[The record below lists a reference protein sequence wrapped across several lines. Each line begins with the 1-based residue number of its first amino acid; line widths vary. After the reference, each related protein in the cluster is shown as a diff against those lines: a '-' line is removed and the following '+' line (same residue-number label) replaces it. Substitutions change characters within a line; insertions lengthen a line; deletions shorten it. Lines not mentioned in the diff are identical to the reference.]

1 MERDRMLIDLNSGR
15 RATILL
21 AEDGDAIR
29 SLPRFLL
36 ERHGYRVLEAAHG
49 LEALYSAR
57 KHAGQIDLLIAEL
70 ELRFMD
76 GPELAEHV
84 ARAHPEVKT
93 IFISSD
99 EGACNR
105 IRSHTFCLKKPVPTS
120 TLVWAIK
127 RMLGPNPEA
136 GIRRLHA
143 ALSGPKPHSKAVSG
157 KRTAELTVPAL
168 MR

>member
-1 MERDRMLIDLNSGR
+1 MPTDVTSRR

-29 SLPRFLL
+29 TLPKFLL
-36 ERHGYRVLEAAHG
+36 ERQGFRVLEAAHG

-57 KHAGQIDLLIAEL
+57 KHAGPIDVLIAEL

-76 GPELAEHV
+76 GRELAEHV
-84 ARAHPEVKT
+84 ARTHPEVRT

-99 EGACNR
+99 ERVCNG
-105 IRSHTFCLKKPVPTS
+105 IRPYKVCLKKPVPTS

-127 RMLGPNPEA
+127 TMLSPNPEA
-136 GIRRLHA
+136 GLRRLQMA
-143 ALSGPKPHSKAVSG
+143 ASIPRPRPEAVDR
-157 KRTAELTVPAL
+157 KRVAEFARRAVMP
-168 MR
+168 